1 MKQLAK
7 KSLEVLLSLKEW
19 KYIDQLFLIPI
30 TMWTTIETAFFTAQF
45 TRVNTL
51 LFNGLISFIFLLLIG
66 FYNLFSRY
74 PVRLREKESNYKLN
88 DSLIFSYVGIVMVC
102 AGVFQAV
109 SSYVFGRLVKYT
121 GRIVVF
127 GIAAMINYAMI
138 ILMLLW
144 DPEESQMF
152 VLFII
157 AALWSISDAVWQT
170 QVICNSIQIQFT
182 IDRISVLF

>member
-1 MKQLAK
+1 
-7 KSLEVLLSLKEW
+7 
-19 KYIDQLFLIPI
+19 
-30 TMWTTIETAFFTAQF
+30 
-45 TRVNTL
+45 
-51 LFNGLISFIFLLLIG
+51 
-66 FYNLFSRY
+66 
-74 PVRLREKESNYKLN
+74 
-88 DSLIFSYVGIVMVC
+88 MVC